1 MDIFATF
8 QTRERKTH
16 ILTGMNNNNWA
27 RCSSECKIDWN
38 WMCCCWE
45 KNLGWNDTC
54 SGHGSHREGNRQKN
68 YVLVPSWLS
77 WTRHHTR
84 ERELVLNIKFTIQI
98 TYVYKQTVHFSLVCV
113 WRLSLTRA
121 PHIPTRNKGRSLKR
135 NGVALA
141 LRCSWNWFFCA
152 LAFSFYS
159 FVIFFWNSFWVF
171 IVEKNA
177 VRAFFV
183 SLSLLS
189 SYKYKLQLVDIK
201 VDERMHVYMKKG
213 QYSDCCGNTDD
224 NSRKLHMHILKH
236 RRRLRHLLTDFF
248 PSFFSLVVLRL
259 TKVSEFSAYWIPCSP
274 FFAFSTL
281 AAAVIKIH
289 QLIFFTMEI
298 LFVNRNNAKDEH
310 TRTTTICEQVA
321 FVTHTYIFASF

>member
-1 MDIFATF
+1 MTTVIDARATHTDSEQREIIKKKWRCTRPPVQLELVFLRSCLFILFICHIFLKF
-8 QTRERKTH
+8 FLSIYCGKK
-16 ILTGMNNNNWA
+16 
-27 RCSSECKIDWN
+27 CSS
-38 WMCCCWE
+38 
-45 KNLGWNDTC
+45 
-54 SGHGSHREGNRQKN
+54 
-68 YVLVPSWLS
+68 
-77 WTRHHTR
+77 
-84 ERELVLNIKFTIQI
+84 
-98 TYVYKQTVHFSLVCV
+98 
-113 WRLSLTRA
+113 
-121 PHIPTRNKGRSLKR
+121 
-135 NGVALA
+135 GVF
-141 LRCSWNWFFCA
+141 R
-152 LAFSFYS
+152 
-159 FVIFFWNSFWVF
+159 
-171 IVEKNA
+171 
-177 VRAFFV
+177 
-183 SLSLLS
+183 LSLLS

-224 NSRKLHMHILKH
+224 SSRKLHMHILKH
-236 RRRLRHLLTDFF
+236 RRRLRHLLTDLF